1 MTQPGAQAPL
11 LLCLSHLRWDFVFQ
25 RPQHLLTRAARS
37 YRVIFFE
44 EPKRQPPA
52 PDLPRLDRHRL
63 PSGVEVVVPILPTG
77 MDEAASDDAQ
87 RAMLDGLLAGQ
98 RPDVAWYYTPM
109 SLGFTSHLQPL
120 VTVYDCMDELSAF
133 RGASP
138 QLTLRER
145 RLLRQADVVFTG
157 GRSLYE
163 AKLGLHPRVHLFTS
177 GVDSAHFA
185 QARTLRGAGAPEPAD
200 QAGLPHPRIGWF
212 GVVDERM
219 DLELLDAVAARRPDW
234 SFVMIGP
241 VVKIDPASCPRR
253 PNIHWLG
260 GRKMDELPAYLAGW
274 DCGFMN
280 FALNESTRFISP
292 TKTPEYLAAGVPVVS
307 TPIKDVVRSWGAEG
321 LVGIATDA
329 DTAVAEIESAMA
341 RPREAWLPQADR
353 LLSQGSWDSIW
364 SSMHELLRQAA
375 ATKVAGDG
383 SVSSRA
389 VASPNHV

>member
-1 MTQPGAQAPL
+1 
-11 LLCLSHLRWDFVFQ
+11 
-25 RPQHLLTRAARS
+25 
-37 YRVIFFE
+37 VIFFE
-44 EPKRQPPA
+44 EPIRKPPA
-52 PDLPRLDRHRL
+52 PDLPRLDRHMT
-63 PSGVEVVVPILPTG
+63 PSGVEVVVPLLPDN
-77 MDEAASDDAQ
+77 MDEAASEDAQ
-87 RAMLDGLLAGQ
+87 RMLLDGLLAGA
-98 RPDVAWYYTPM
+98 RPDIAWYYTPM
-109 SLGFTSHLQPL
+109 SLGFTTHLQPV

-138 QLTLRER
+138 QLTLLER

-163 AKLGLHPRVHLFTS
+163 AKLGLHPRVHLFAS

-185 QARTLRGAGAPEPAD
+185 QSRELRAAQAPEPAD
-200 QAGLPHPRIGWF
+200 QANIPHPRIGWF

-219 DLELLDAVAARRPDW
+219 DLELLDAVAALRPDW

-241 VVKIDPASCPRR
+241 VVKIDPASRPMR

-321 LVGIATDA
+321 LVEIASDA
-329 DTAVAEIESAMA
+329 EGTVAAIETAMS
-341 RPREAWLPQADR
+341 RPRESWLPKADR
-353 LLSQGSWDSIW
+353 LLAQGSWDSIW

>member
-1 MTQPGAQAPL
+1 M
-11 LLCLSHLRWDFVFQ
+11 FQ
-25 RPQHLLTRAARS
+25 RPQHLLSRAAKS
-37 YRVIFFE
+37 HRVVFFE
-44 EPKRQPPA
+44 EPIRKPAA
-52 PDLPRLDRHRL
+52 PDLPRLERHMT
-63 PSGVEVVVPILPTG
+63 PSGVEVAVPILPDN

-87 RAMLDGLLAGQ
+87 RALLDGLLAGA
-98 RPDVAWYYTPM
+98 RPDIAWYYTPM
-109 SLGFTSHLQPL
+109 SLGFTTHLNPV

-163 AKLGLHPRVHLFTS
+163 AKLGLHPRVHLFAS

-185 QARTLRGAGAPEPAD
+185 KSRELRASGAAEPAD
-200 QAGLPHPRIGWF
+200 QANIPHPRIGWF

-219 DLELLDAVAARRPDW
+219 DLGLLDAVAALRPDW

-241 VVKIDPASCPRR
+241 VVKIDPASRPTR

-321 LVGIATDA
+321 LVEIASNA
-329 DTAVAEIESAMA
+329 EEAVAAIETAMS
-341 RPREAWLPQADR
+341 RPRESWLPKADQ
-353 LLSQGSWDSIW
+353 LLAQGSWDSIW

-383 SVSSRA
+383 SLNSRA

>member
-1 MTQPGAQAPL
+1 
-11 LLCLSHLRWDFVFQ
+11 VFQ
-25 RPQHLLTRAARS
+25 RPQHLLSRAAQTH
-37 YRVIFFE
+37 RVIFFE
-44 EPKRQPPA
+44 EPIRKPAA
-52 PDLPRLDRHRL
+52 PDLPRLERHPT
-63 PSGVEVVVPILPTG
+63 PSGVEVVVPILPDN
-77 MDEAASDDAQ
+77 MDEAASEDAQ
-87 RAMLDGLLAGQ
+87 RVLIDGLLAGT
-98 RPDVAWYYTPM
+98 RPDIAWYYTPM
-109 SLGFTSHLQPL
+109 SLGFTTHLKPV

-138 QLTLRER
+138 QLTLLER

-177 GVDSAHFA
+177 GVDAAHFA
-185 QARTLRGAGAPEPAD
+185 QSRALRDAGTPGPAD
-200 QAGLPHPRIGWF
+200 QENIPHPRIGWF
-212 GVVDERM
+212 GVIDERM
-219 DLELLDAVAARRPDW
+219 DLALLDEVAALRPDW

-241 VVKIDPASCPRR
+241 VVKIDPASLPQR

-260 GRKMDELPAYLAGW
+260 GRRMDELPAYLAGW

-321 LVGIATDA
+321 LVGIADNA
-329 DTAVAEIESAMA
+329 EDTVAAIEAAMA
-341 RPREAWLPQADR
+341 KPRAEWQPKADR
-353 LLSQGSWDSIW
+353 LLAQGSWDGIW
-364 SSMHELLRQAA
+364 SSMHDLLRQAA
-375 ATKVAGDG
+375 STKVAGDG
-383 SVSSRA
+383 AVSSRA